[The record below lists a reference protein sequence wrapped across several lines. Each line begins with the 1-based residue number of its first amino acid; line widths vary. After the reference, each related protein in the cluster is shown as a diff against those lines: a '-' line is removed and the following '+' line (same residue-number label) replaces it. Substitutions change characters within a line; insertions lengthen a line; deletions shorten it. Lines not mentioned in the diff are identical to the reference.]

1 MRTEYKERGVEH
13 QVDVWHLCKNIMS
26 KLAKKQRK
34 GGARNCP
41 PWIKS
46 VTNHLWWSAMTCEGN
61 TELLRE
67 KWISIL
73 HHVVDKHSWDSSVL
87 YNCGPQDPIS
97 ATARRKTK
105 WLKEGSPAHEAL
117 KQVVVEKRLLNN
129 LDLLSKFNHTGA
141 LEVYHSLYNKYMP
154 KRQHFGYKGM
164 VGRSQLAALDHNSG
178 TGREQTVSS
187 SDVRRY
193 RYVYPKG
200 MNDWVVKPVFEK
212 KTKPHVAEM
221 LHAVLESRALGNE
234 PEQLEVPQLPKNIAP
249 VPWPPKE
256 ELLARHASRFGK
268 KKISC
273 FY

>member
-1 MRTEYKERGVEH
+1 M
-13 QVDVWHLCKNIMS
+13 
-26 KLAKKQRK
+26 
-34 GGARNCP
+34 
-41 PWIKS
+41 
-46 VTNHLWWSAMTCEGN
+46 
-61 TELLRE
+61 
-67 KWISIL
+67 
-73 HHVVDKHSWDSSVL
+73 
-87 YNCGPQDPIS
+87 
-97 ATARRKTK
+97 
-105 WLKEGSPAHEAL
+105 
-117 KQVVVEKRLLNN
+117 VEKRLLND
-129 LDLLSKFNHTGA
+129 LDLLSKFIHTGA

-154 KRQHFGYKGM
+154 KRQHFCYKGM

>member
-1 MRTEYKERGVEH
+1 M
-13 QVDVWHLCKNIMS
+13 
-26 KLAKKQRK
+26 
-34 GGARNCP
+34 
-41 PWIKS
+41 
-46 VTNHLWWSAMTCEGN
+46 
-61 TELLRE
+61 
-67 KWISIL
+67 
-73 HHVVDKHSWDSSVL
+73 
-87 YNCGPQDPIS
+87 
-97 ATARRKTK
+97 
-105 WLKEGSPAHEAL
+105 
-117 KQVVVEKRLLNN
+117 VEKRLLND
-129 LDLLSKFNHTGA
+129 LDLLSKFIHTGA

-268 KKISC
+268 KKLAAFIERFIHSTFTLC
-273 FY
+273 